1 MGEWRGEQSKL
12 RVSFADGP
20 YAHLC
25 ARHCL
30 RAGGAKKKNES
41 EGGPALK
48 ELAAW
53 KETFQGTDNHR
64 TMGAAWRVVWG

>member
-1 MGEWRGEQSKL
+1 MQTGRTL
-12 RVSFADGP
+12 T
-20 YAHLC
+20 C
-25 ARHCL
+25 APGT
-30 RAGGAKKKNES
+30 AYVPEVQKKNES

>member
-1 MGEWRGEQSKL
+1 MQTGRTL
-12 RVSFADGP
+12 T
-20 YAHLC
+20 C
-25 ARHCL
+25 APGT
-30 RAGGAKKKNES
+30 AYVPEVPPKKNES